1 MFRRVLQGLLA
12 SLLVVSLTGCVM
24 EFDNAGSI
32 VSGVTEEYKETVQLA
47 GEYQKDEPLKLELD
61 MKMAKA
67 DIGST
72 GDKLAD
78 VKFVYSTEALKPQF
92 KADLKGISIRNKID
106 KVGFSKPVNK
116 WDASITNQLP
126 LEVELNSDA
135 SDVKLDMGGMII
147 NKLNSQLNASS
158 AKLYFDEPNKG
169 SVDKLRISANASDV
183 ALYNGGNI
191 GFEVLAVDANASKI
205 LMELSGENR
214 QESEVRIDADAST
227 VRLKLPEDTGVRIVI
242 DKYELSSVRIDNDR
256 LLSRSE
262 KEYVTRDYNKAEKTI
277 KIYVDMNV
285 TTLNVE

>member
-227 VRLKLPEDTGVRIVI
+227 LRLKLPEDTGVRIVI